1 MPEIKQQVEQLRQQ
15 LQKANYT
22 YYVLDNPIM
31 EDAVYDRLYREL
43 EELEQQHPELVTP
56 DSPTQRVGGEPAQE
70 FQEVRHNIPL
80 YSLENA
86 FSLEELTK
94 WQERWQ
100 RQVPDVESFE
110 YVCELKLDGSA
121 LALTYENGILVQGAT
136 RGDGVT
142 GEEITQNVRTI
153 RAIPLRLNLENPPPR
168 VEVRGEVFL
177 PLDVFERINAERRE
191 AGFASF
197 ANPRNAAA
205 GTLRQLDPK
214 VVAQRQLDFFAYTLY
229 MPEEEDAGTERVA
242 SHRSREEKEHTEEN
256 AEHKIPPSPRLP
268 ISASVPKGVSQ
279 LPQLTPHSQWESLEL
294 LQKMGFPVNPNRT
307 LCQSLQEVAQYYR
320 YWETR
325 RQELPYMTD
334 GIVVKL
340 NSYNLQQRLGFT
352 QKFPRWAIALKYPA
366 EEAPTQVKNITVN
379 VGRTGA
385 VTPLARLQPVSLA
398 GTTVQRASLHNSD
411 YIAELDVRV
420 GDTAVV
426 RKAGEIIPEI
436 VRVLPELR
444 PEDSQPFQMPTHCPE
459 CGSVLEHLEG
469 EAITRCINA
478 SCPAILRGS
487 LIHWASRD
495 AMDITGLGEKIVKQL
510 VMKDGERAE
519 KERKTSRL
527 VCSVADLYEL
537 TVEQLVSLERM
548 GTKSAEKLVQAI
560 AASKNQPWSRVLYA
574 LGIRYV
580 GNVNAELLTQNFPSV
595 EQLAHASVESLEAV
609 HGIGREIAQ
618 SVHQWFQTP
627 ANQTLVQRLQAA
639 GLQFASSPRE
649 TPQATKSVSGKTF
662 VITGT
667 LPSLTREEAKALI
680 EKAGGKVTSSVSSK
694 TDYLVAGEKA
704 GSKLEK
710 AQQFGITQLSEPQLR
725 EIVE

>member
-1 MPEIKQQVEQLRQQ
+1 
-15 LQKANYT
+15 
-22 YYVLDNPIM
+22 
-31 EDAVYDRLYREL
+31 
-43 EELEQQHPELVTP
+43 
-56 DSPTQRVGGEPAQE
+56 
-70 FQEVRHNIPL
+70 
-80 YSLENA
+80 
-86 FSLEELTK
+86 
-94 WQERWQ
+94 
-100 RQVPDVESFE
+100 
-110 YVCELKLDGSA
+110 
-121 LALTYENGILVQGAT
+121 T
-136 RGDGVT
+136 RG
-142 GEEITQNVRTI
+142 
-153 RAIPLRLNLENPPPR
+153 
-168 VEVRGEVFL
+168 RG
-177 PLDVFERINAERRE
+177 
-191 AGFASF
+191 
-197 ANPRNAAA
+197 
-205 GTLRQLDPK
+205 
-214 VVAQRQLDFFAYTLY
+214 
-229 MPEEEDAGTERVA
+229 DAGTERGA
-242 SHRSREEKEHTEEN
+242 SQRSREEKEHTEEN

-334 GIVVKL
+334 GVVVKL

-459 CGSVLEHLEG
+459 CGSRLEHLEG
-469 EAITRCINA
+469 EAITRCVNA
-478 SCPAILRGS
+478 SCPAILRGN

-495 AMDITGLGEKIVKQL
+495 AMDITGLGEKIVEQL

>member
-1 MPEIKQQVEQLRQQ
+1 MPEIRQRVEKLRQQ
-15 LQKANYT
+15 LQKADYT

-43 EELEQQHPELVTP
+43 ERLEQQHPELVTP

-100 RQVPDVESFE
+100 RQVPDVEWFE

-168 VEVRGEVFL
+168 VEVRGEAFL
-177 PLDVFERINAERRE
+177 PLDVFERINSERRE
-191 AGFASF
+191 AGFATF

-214 VVAQRQLDFFAYTLY
+214 VVAQRRLDFFAYTLY
-229 MPEEEDAGTERVA
+229 MPEEGQGDKGT
-242 SHRSREEKEHTEEN
+242 
-256 AEHKIPPSPRLP
+256 I
-268 ISASVPKGVSQ
+268 
-279 LPQLTPHSQWESLEL
+279 PHSQWESLEL
-294 LQKMGFPVNPNRT
+294 LQKMGLPVNPNRR

-320 YWETR
+320 DWETR

-334 GIVVKL
+334 GVVVKL

-459 CGSVLEHLEG
+459 CGSRLEHLEG
-469 EAITRCINA
+469 EAITRCVNA

-495 AMDITGLGEKIVKQL
+495 AMDITGLGEKIVEQL

-527 VCSVADLYEL
+527 VCSVADLYQL

-680 EKAGGKVTSSVSSK
+680 EQAGGKVTSSVSSK
-694 TDYLVAGEKA
+694 TDYLVAGEKV

>member
-1 MPEIKQQVEQLRQQ
+1 MPEIKQRVGQLRQQ
-15 LQKANYT
+15 LQKANHT
-22 YYVLDNPIM
+22 YYVLNNPIM

-153 RAIPLRLNLENPPPR
+153 RTIPLRLNLENPPPR

-229 MPEEEDAGTERVA
+229 IPEEGQGNKGT
-242 SHRSREEKEHTEEN
+242 
-256 AEHKIPPSPRLP
+256 I
-268 ISASVPKGVSQ
+268 
-279 LPQLTPHSQWESLEL
+279 PHSQWESLEL
-294 LQKMGFPVNPNRT
+294 LQKMGFPVNPNRR

-320 YWETR
+320 DWETR

-334 GIVVKL
+334 GVVVKL
-340 NSYNLQQRLGFT
+340 NFYNLQQRLGFT

-366 EEAPTQVKNITVN
+366 EEAPTQVK
-379 VGRTGA
+379 
-385 VTPLARLQPVSLA
+385 
-398 GTTVQRASLHNSD
+398 
-411 YIAELDVRV
+411 
-420 GDTAVV
+420 
-426 RKAGEIIPEI
+426 
-436 VRVLPELR
+436 
-444 PEDSQPFQMPTHCPE
+444 
-459 CGSVLEHLEG
+459 
-469 EAITRCINA
+469 
-478 SCPAILRGS
+478 
-487 LIHWASRD
+487 
-495 AMDITGLGEKIVKQL
+495 
-510 VMKDGERAE
+510 
-519 KERKTSRL
+519 
-527 VCSVADLYEL
+527 
-537 TVEQLVSLERM
+537 
-548 GTKSAEKLVQAI
+548 
-560 AASKNQPWSRVLYA
+560 
-574 LGIRYV
+574 
-580 GNVNAELLTQNFPSV
+580 
-595 EQLAHASVESLEAV
+595 
-609 HGIGREIAQ
+609 
-618 SVHQWFQTP
+618 
-627 ANQTLVQRLQAA
+627 
-639 GLQFASSPRE
+639 
-649 TPQATKSVSGKTF
+649 
-662 VITGT
+662 
-667 LPSLTREEAKALI
+667 
-680 EKAGGKVTSSVSSK
+680 
-694 TDYLVAGEKA
+694 
-704 GSKLEK
+704 
-710 AQQFGITQLSEPQLR
+710 
-725 EIVE
+725 